1 MEFQGYG
8 QIQQEMGVSEV
19 DEFWKKKKEE
29 KKKARRKREMEEQPL
44 ILTSL
49 MDAFTIILVFLLKSY
64 GSDPVNIQQSD
75 ILKLPKSEAKIPLKP
90 ATIIAITRNAILVD
104 EKKVVDLQDG
114 NVDPSAKRD
123 GANGFFITPLYE
135 ALNEAAQNQKR
146 IAARNPAVQF
156 EGLAMILAD
165 RLTNFRLLTEVLY
178 TAGQAEFNQFKF
190 AIVQGYSAHKFKK

>member
-1 MEFQGYG
+1 MEQQGYTTT
-8 QIQQEMGVSEV
+8 QQQQTADV
-19 DEFWKKKKEE
+19 DEFWKMRKEE
-29 KKKARRKREMEEQPL
+29 KKKARRKKEIEEQPL
-44 ILTSL
+44 IITSL
-49 MDAFTIILVFLLKSY
+49 LDAFTIILVFLLKSY

-75 ILKLPKSEAKIPLKP
+75 ILKLPKSEAKLPLKP
-90 ATIIAITRNAILVD
+90 ATVIAITRNAILVD

-114 NVDPSAKRD
+114 SVDPSAKRD

-156 EGLAMILAD
+156 TGLALILAD

-190 AIVQGYSAHKFKK
+190 AIVQGYSSHKFK